1 MLAPAP
7 SASSR
12 PTGQQVRPPSRTRPP
27 KALDSPEAII
37 RVLFDGEASRYRL
50 TASQEQHPVA
60 TQTLAEI
67 EGQPERSVGDGAKT
81 IVCAGNKIKGT
92 GPSPRVG

>member
-1 MLAPAP
+1 M
-7 SASSR
+7 S
-12 PTGQQVRPPSRTRPP
+12 PPE
-27 KALDSPEAII
+27 ALDSPEAII
-37 RVLFDGEASRYRL
+37 GVLFDGEASRYRL
-50 TASQEQHPVA
+50 TAAQEQHPVA